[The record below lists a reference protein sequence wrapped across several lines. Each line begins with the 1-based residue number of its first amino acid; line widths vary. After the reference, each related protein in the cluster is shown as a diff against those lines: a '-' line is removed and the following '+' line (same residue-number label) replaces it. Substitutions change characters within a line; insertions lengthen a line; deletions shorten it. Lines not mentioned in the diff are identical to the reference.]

1 MSQSYLCEAKFGTRE
16 SGTSNMDPYSSL
28 QNPALS
34 GAQTQCQDLASA
46 TPIPQSLFP
55 LILADKKNIHEDFS
69 RGDLFT
75 SLFNERTLNDVHR
88 GGIWV
93 KMFKHSTLYQSLKE
107 LPNEEL
113 DYTLRNDE
121 FDKRYGLRSSRDP
134 SNMIFP
140 DPVKMFNILR
150 AYGNLD
156 HEVFHA

>member
-1 MSQSYLCEAKFGTRE
+1 M
-16 SGTSNMDPYSSL
+16 
-28 QNPALS
+28 
-34 GAQTQCQDLASA
+34 
-46 TPIPQSLFP
+46 FP

-93 KMFKHSTLYQSLKE
+93 KMFKHSTLYQSLRE

-134 SNMIFP
+134 SNLIFP